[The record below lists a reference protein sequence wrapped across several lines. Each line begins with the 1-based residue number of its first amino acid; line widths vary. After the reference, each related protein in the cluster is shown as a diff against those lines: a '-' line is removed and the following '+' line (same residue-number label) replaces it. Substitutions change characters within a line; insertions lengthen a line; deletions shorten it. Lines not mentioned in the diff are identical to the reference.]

1 MIDQTVYI
9 VDDDEAM
16 RDSLE
21 WLLESAGINV
31 ETFGSALVFLEKI
44 KLEYNDE
51 WAQYKPC
58 CLITDVCMPGMS
70 GLELQDE
77 LIASGIPLPI
87 IIITGHGN
95 ETMAADVL
103 NKGAIEFFNK
113 PFSGEALLKRI
124 NVALERPKTEDL

>member
-31 ETFGSALVFLEKI
+31 ETFGSALIFLEKI

-51 WAQYKPC
+51 WARYKPC

-95 ETMAADVL
+95 EAMAADVL

-124 NVALERPKTEDL
+124 NSALERPEAEDL

>member
-1 MIDQTVYI
+1 MINQTVYI

-31 ETFGSALVFLEKI
+31 EIFGSALIFLEKI

-51 WAQYKPC
+51 WIRYNPC

-70 GLELQDE
+70 GLELQDA
-77 LIASGIPLPI
+77 LIASGISLPI

-95 ETMAADVL
+95 EAMAVDAL